1 MADTVASSPV
11 VTSDAVDQ
19 AGWIGSGPQGRRQE
33 RQITSVRIIFLFVF
47 FLPERSKF
55 DSIYLWSNMVGFQ
68 NTLVVRCDKGSERG
82 VSWVVSNS

>member
-1 MADTVASSPV
+1 MDWEWSPGKE
-11 VTSDAVDQ
+11 
-19 AGWIGSGPQGRRQE
+19 AGEANNFSKENIF
-33 RQITSVRIIFLFVF
+33 VRF